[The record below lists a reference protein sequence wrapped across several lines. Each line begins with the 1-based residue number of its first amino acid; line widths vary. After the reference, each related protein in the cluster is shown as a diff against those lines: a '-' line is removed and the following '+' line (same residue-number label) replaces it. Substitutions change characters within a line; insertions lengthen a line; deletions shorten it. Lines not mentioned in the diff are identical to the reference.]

1 MMCIQYNATILSHF
15 VLGSAKFYRV
25 SFVYSLYPG
34 INSALEFVLQE
45 ILLST
50 NLYFTSYYSV
60 AVTNQHIRGNKP
72 KKDFYLG
79 LRVQW
84 DKNPS
89 WQETL

>member
-1 MMCIQYNATILSHF
+1 MMFVQYDPTILSHF
-15 VLGSAKFYRV
+15 ILHSSEFYRV

-34 INSALEFVLQE
+34 INFALEFVLQE

-50 NLYFTSYYSV
+50 NPYFTSYYSV
-60 AVTNQHIRGNKP
+60 AVTNQHIRANKP

-79 LRVQW
+79 LRFQW

-89 WQETL
+89 PQETL